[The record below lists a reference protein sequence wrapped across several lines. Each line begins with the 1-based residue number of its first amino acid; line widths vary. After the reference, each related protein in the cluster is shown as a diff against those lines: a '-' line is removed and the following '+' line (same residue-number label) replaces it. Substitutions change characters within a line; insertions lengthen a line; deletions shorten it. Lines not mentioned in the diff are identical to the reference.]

1 MWGGPVVGISLAAGD
16 GREVEQHAH
25 VVFGS
30 PLERAVDVVDGGNMG
45 AAVVL
50 GAEDVPGDGEADRIE
65 PDRRHALEIELADEG
80 LVMLAQALGV
90 LGGTQGL
97 LKLRRIGSA
106 RRRIQRRGDPR
117 LGDKPTGEV
126 DAAQTL

>member
-1 MWGGPVVGISLAAGD
+1 
-16 GREVEQHAH
+16 
-25 VVFGS
+25 
-30 PLERAVDVVDGGNMG
+30 MG

-50 GAEDVPGDGEADRIE
+50 GAEDVPRDRKTDRIE

-90 LGGTQGL
+90 LGGAQRL

-117 LGDKPTGEV
+117 FRDEPTGKV
-126 DAAQTL
+126 DATQTL